1 MITLWTKT
9 SFGLIFLIILVVYLA
24 YFKKHKTDLKSS
36 SEAQRLLTRNI
47 ENLTKAKEELQF
59 HIDWERH
66 SGDLEKAEELSQ
78 HLEEMIVTIAYVKRY
93 SSTKGMIF
101 KL

>member
-1 MITLWTKT
+1 MVTLWTK
-9 SFGLIFLIILVVYLA
+9 SFLGLVFLVILIVYLA
-24 YFKKHKTDLKSS
+24 YFKKHKTKSS
-36 SEAQRLLTRNI
+36 SETQRLQIENI
-47 ENLTKAKEELQF
+47 EKLTKAKEELQF
-59 HIDWERH
+59 HIEWERH

-78 HLEEMIVTIAYVKRY
+78 QLEEMIATIAYVKRY